1 MTDPRDSRAI
11 RLEPATDEEPAMLMT
26 SMIDVIFIVLAFFVC
41 VSEVKK
47 GQLAVDVPEV
57 PSADA
62 SPAPSSQEPIVVE
75 VTGDDRVF
83 VCGESARTDDELT
96 RLIAYQVERLG
107 KDAAVHLSGDR
118 QAKNGTM
125 MRVVSHL
132 SRAGLKRIEFAVQAG
147 G

>member
-1 MTDPRDSRAI
+1 MTDPRDSRAL
-11 RLEPATDEEPAMLMT
+11 RLEPVTDEEPAMLMT

-47 GQLAVDVPEV
+47 GRLGVDVPQV
-57 PSADA
+57 PNAEASAAQGDK
-62 SPAPSSQEPIVVE
+62 EPIVVE

-83 VCGESARTDDELT
+83 VCGEAARSEEELT
-96 RLIAYQVERLG
+96 RLIAQAVERLG
-107 KDAAVHLSGDR
+107 TDAAVHLSGDR

-132 SRAGLKRIEFAVQAG
+132 SKAGLKRIEFAVQAG